1 MLTVWYNNK
10 SFDRGYVKLLNGSL
24 FDVEFLLLGPYG
36 LEGWNFYHNNN
47 LESSNVT
54 VDWYNVNDENVND
67 NADDNEDLIDEGEAR
82 LWIHLESSS
91 S

>member
-1 MLTVWYNNK
+1 MGWRGGRGGGYSN
-10 SFDRGYVKLLNGSL
+10 DRI
-24 FDVEFLLLGPYG
+24 
-36 LEGWNFYHNNN
+36 WNFYHNNN

-67 NADDNEDLIDEGEAR
+67 ENVNDDADDNEDLIDEGEAR